1 MPLLSLLDLLE
12 PGAPN
17 PARAD
22 TALQV
27 VVHERG
33 NARIGL
39 VVDEILELVEEEI
52 TLDDVRDRPGVVGS
66 SVIRGRATD
75 LLDLPALLAHAG
87 VPGFAP
93 TAAEAGP
100 AR

>member
-1 MPLLSLLDLLE
+1 MPLLRLVDLLE
-12 PGAPN
+12 PGGPDPTGAG
-17 PARAD
+17 
-22 TALQV
+22 ALQV

-33 NARIGL
+33 TSRIGL

-52 TLDDVRDRPGVVGS
+52 SLDEVRKRPGVVGS

-87 VPGFAP
+87 VPGF
-93 TAAEAGP
+93 TP
-100 AR
+100 AIRCSR